1 MQARCAAT
9 TALPGGGGG
18 GGGSGDRELVGRLL
32 ARIFSTE
39 DPVYQKVQ
47 RGVVAALRLL
57 LLEKVRLSPAKG
69 RFSISLSGF

>member
-1 MQARCAAT
+1 MLRAVIETRCLLCSTQARCAAT
-9 TALPGGGGG
+9 IALPGGVGAGP
-18 GGGSGDRELVGRLL
+18 GSGGDRELVGRLL

-57 LLEKVRLSPAKG
+57 LLEKV
-69 RFSISLSGF
+69 